1 MFTFSRGVLLL
12 AFLTVLPPTYA
23 NEEPAMLTSEHPIQP
38 PVAAKHPRTLKK
50 HGDTRID
57 NYYWLRDD
65 ERQKPE
71 VLDYLKAENA
81 YTEAMLKPTQPLRE
95 QLYKEMVAR
104 IPSRMSRYPM

>member
-50 HGDTRID
+50 TRG
-57 NYYWLRDD
+57 YPH
-65 ERQKPE
+65 RQ
-71 VLDYLKAENA
+71 LLLAA
-81 YTEAMLKPTQPLRE
+81 
-95 QLYKEMVAR
+95 
-104 IPSRMSRYPM
+104 